1 MNLYNM
7 YILPIQIYMPKLQL
21 GKDKKQK
28 RGMQEEF
35 YGKTEYIYIYIYIYL
50 YISFEILIIDFQ
62 LEQNLNF

>member
-7 YILPIQIYMPKLQL
+7 YILPIQIHMPKLQL

-35 YGKTEYIYIYIYIYL
+35 YGKTEYIYIYIFIYK
-50 YISFEILIIDFQ
+50 F
-62 LEQNLNF
+62 